1 MQTANCCVGF
11 APSFM
16 LFRGDFA
23 DLDSSH
29 SVAALNASIPT
40 KLPGFLG
47 ILGYL
52 CSMAA
57 QHQHYVPKLLLRGFL
72 SGDPERAAREQV
84 HVLDLEAEKSFATSI
99 DNIMGERR
107 FNEFWIDD
115 DVLATIEPWTGR
127 IESHLAPMIER
138 IRTEKTLERTPEEI
152 ANLAFLMAFQFVRT
166 KGMRLMPERIDDQLR
181 RHVKRMGFD
190 PAKVDGLMDLDEEGL
205 KKEHIR
211 HQVQNLE
218 KYAEVMARKEFFLMT
233 PPDGRSFYIGDHPVV
248 LHNDEPRTVHTGHL
262 GIGAAYIQIYLPLSS
277 DVLLCAYDKAVLGQ
291 MMKAS
296 DEARDKE
303 VAGYALSKLLA
314 GEISTEQMKQ
324 VVVAARDLDPVAAM
338 IRAIRDGKPI
348 AVGPEQ
354 VQCYN
359 SLQAFFAHRFVID
372 PDDSFAV
379 AREMIGVRK
388 SVAQDEQATEPEE
401 PTAKY
406 FPEAGLTKLAK
417 STSAKD

>member
-1 MQTANCCVGF
+1 
-11 APSFM
+11 
-16 LFRGDFA
+16 
-23 DLDSSH
+23 
-29 SVAALNASIPT
+29 
-40 KLPGFLG
+40 
-47 ILGYL
+47 
-52 CSMAA
+52 MAA

-72 SGDPERAAREQV
+72 SGDPERALKEQV
-84 HVLDLEAEKSFATSI
+84 HVLDLEAGKSFPTSI

-107 FNEFWIDD
+107 FNEFWVDD
-115 DVLATIEPWTGR
+115 DVLATIEPWTSR
-127 IESHLAPMIER
+127 IESHLAPIIER
-138 IRTEKTLERTPEEI
+138 IRARKTLERTQEEI

-166 KGMRLMPERIDDQLR
+166 KRMRLMPERIDAQLR

-190 PAKVDGLMDLDEEGL
+190 PAKVDGLMNLDEEGL

-218 KYAEVMARKEFFLMT
+218 KYVEIMAEKEFFLMT
-233 PPDGRSFYIGDHPVV
+233 PPDGRSFYISDHPVV

-296 DEARDKE
+296 DEARNKE
-303 VAGYALSKLLA
+303 VAGYALSKLIA
-314 GEISTEQMKQ
+314 GEIFAAQMKQ
-324 VVVAARDLDPVAAM
+324 AIDAARDLDPVAAM
-338 IRAIRDGKPI
+338 IRAIRAGQPI

-359 SLQAFFAHRFVID
+359 SLQAFVAHRFVID

-379 AREMIGVRK
+379 ARDMIGERK
-388 SVAQDEQATEPEE
+388 SVGQDEQGAEPED
-401 PTAKY
+401 
-406 FPEAGLTKLAK
+406 LAATHF
-417 STSAKD
+417 SETGV

>member
-1 MQTANCCVGF
+1 
-11 APSFM
+11 
-16 LFRGDFA
+16 
-23 DLDSSH
+23 
-29 SVAALNASIPT
+29 
-40 KLPGFLG
+40 
-47 ILGYL
+47 
-52 CSMAA
+52 MAA

-72 SGDPERAAREQV
+72 SGDPERALKEQV
-84 HVLDLEAEKSFATSI
+84 HVLDLEAGKSFPTSI

-107 FNEFWIDD
+107 FNEFWVDE

-127 IESHLAPMIER
+127 IESHLAPIIER
-138 IRTEKTLERTPEEI
+138 IRAIKTLERTQEEI

-166 KGMRLMPERIDDQLR
+166 KGMRLMPERIDAQLR
-181 RHVKRMGFD
+181 QHVKRMGFD
-190 PAKVDGLMDLDEEGL
+190 PAKVDGLMNLDEEGF

-218 KYAEVMARKEFFLMT
+218 KCVEIMAEKEFFLMT

-296 DEARDKE
+296 DEARNKE
-303 VAGYALSKLLA
+303 VAGYALSKLIA
-314 GEISTEQMKQ
+314 GEISAAQMKQ
-324 VVVAARDLDPVAAM
+324 AIDAARDLDPVAAM
-338 IRAIRDGKPI
+338 IRAIRAGQPI

-379 AREMIGVRK
+379 ARDMIGERK
-388 SVAQDEQATEPEE
+388 SVGQDEQAAEPEDLA
-401 PTAKY
+401 AKH
-406 FPEAGLTKLAK
+406 FSETGVSMPAK
-417 STSAKD
+417 PFAAKHGSKARPAQ

>member
-1 MQTANCCVGF
+1 
-11 APSFM
+11 
-16 LFRGDFA
+16 
-23 DLDSSH
+23 
-29 SVAALNASIPT
+29 
-40 KLPGFLG
+40 
-47 ILGYL
+47 
-52 CSMAA
+52 MAA

-72 SGDPERAAREQV
+72 SGDPKRAVKEQV
-84 HVLDLEAEKSFATSI
+84 HVLDLDTEKSFPTSI

-115 DVLATIEPWTGR
+115 DMLATIEPWTGR
-127 IESHLAPMIER
+127 IESHLAPIIER
-138 IRTEKTLERTPEEI
+138 IRAEKTLERTPEEI

-166 KGMRLMPERIDDQLR
+166 KGMRLMPERIDAQLR
-181 RHVKRMGFD
+181 RHVKRMGFN
-190 PAKVDGLMDLDEEGL
+190 PAKVDGLMNLDEDGL

-218 KYAEVMARKEFFLMT
+218 KYVEIIAEKEFFLMT

-296 DEARDKE
+296 DEVRNKE
-303 VAGYALSKLLA
+303 VAGYALSKLIA
-314 GEISTEQMKQ
+314 GEISAAQMKHA
-324 VVVAARDLDPVAAM
+324 VDAARDLDPVAAM
-338 IRAIRDGKPI
+338 IKAIRAGLPI

-372 PDDSFAV
+372 PDDTFAV
-379 AREMIGVRK
+379 ARDMIGERK
-388 SVAQDEQATEPEE
+388 SVAQDEQAAEPEDLA
-401 PTAKY
+401 AKH
-406 FPEAGLTKLAK
+406 FPDAGLSMPAK
-417 STSAKD
+417 PGAANRGPKASPAQ

>member
-1 MQTANCCVGF
+1 
-11 APSFM
+11 
-16 LFRGDFA
+16 
-23 DLDSSH
+23 
-29 SVAALNASIPT
+29 
-40 KLPGFLG
+40 
-47 ILGYL
+47 
-52 CSMAA
+52 MAA

-72 SGDPERAAREQV
+72 SRDPARAAKEQV
-84 HVLDLEAEKSFATSI
+84 HVLDLEAEKPFLTSI

-107 FNEFWIDD
+107 FNEFWVDD
-115 DVLATIEPWTGR
+115 DVLATIEPWTSR
-127 IESHLAPMIER
+127 IEDHLAPIIRR
-138 IRTEKTLERTPEEI
+138 IRAEKTLERTPEEI

-181 RHVKRMGFD
+181 RHVKSMGFD
-190 PAKVDGLMDLDEEGL
+190 PAKVDGLMNLDEEGL

-218 KYAEVMARKEFFLMT
+218 KYAEIMAEKEFFLMT

-277 DVLLCAYDKAVLGQ
+277 DVLLCAYDKALLGQ
-291 MMKAS
+291 MMRAS

-303 VAGYALSKLLA
+303 VAGYALSKLMA
-314 GEISTEQMKQ
+314 GEISAAQMKQ
-324 VVVAARDLDPVAAM
+324 AIDAARDLDPVAAM
-338 IRAIRDGKPI
+338 IKAIRTGQPI

-354 VQCYN
+354 VECYN

-379 AREMIGVRK
+379 ARDMIGERK
-388 SVAQDEQATEPEE
+388 SVAQDEQAAEPENLA
-401 PTAKY
+401 AKY
-406 FPEAGLTKLAK
+406 FPETGLSGLDRP
-417 STSAKD
+417 SAEKRGH

>member
-1 MQTANCCVGF
+1 
-11 APSFM
+11 
-16 LFRGDFA
+16 
-23 DLDSSH
+23 
-29 SVAALNASIPT
+29 
-40 KLPGFLG
+40 
-47 ILGYL
+47 
-52 CSMAA
+52 MAA

-72 SGDPERAAREQV
+72 SGDPERALKEQV
-84 HVLDLEAEKSFATSI
+84 HVLDLEAGKSFPTSI

-107 FNEFWIDD
+107 FNEFWVDD

-127 IESHLAPMIER
+127 IESHLAPIIER
-138 IRTEKTLERTPEEI
+138 IRSRKTLERTQEEI

-166 KGMRLMPERIDDQLR
+166 KGMRLMPERIDAQLR

-190 PAKVDGLMDLDEEGL
+190 PAKVDGLMNLDEEGL

-218 KYAEVMARKEFFLMT
+218 KYVEIMAEKEFFLMT

-248 LHNDEPRTVHTGHL
+248 LHNEEPRTVHTGHL

-296 DEARDKE
+296 DEARNKE
-303 VAGYALSKLLA
+303 VAGYALSKLIA
-314 GEISTEQMKQ
+314 GEISAAQMKQ
-324 VVVAARDLDPVAAM
+324 AIDAARDLDPVAAM
-338 IRAIRDGKPI
+338 IRAIRAGQPI

-379 AREMIGVRK
+379 AHDMIGERK
-388 SVAQDEQATEPEE
+388 SVGQDEQADEPEDLA
-401 PTAKY
+401 AKH
-406 FPEAGLTKLAK
+406 FSETGVSMPAK
-417 STSAKD
+417 PIAVKHGSKVRPAQ